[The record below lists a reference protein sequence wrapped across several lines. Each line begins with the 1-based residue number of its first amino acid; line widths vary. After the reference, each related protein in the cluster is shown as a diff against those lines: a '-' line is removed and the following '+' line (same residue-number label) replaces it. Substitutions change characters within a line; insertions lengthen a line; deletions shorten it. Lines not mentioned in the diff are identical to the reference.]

1 MTSLALVLG
10 LLAVPAGH
18 QAVSHRVLLKTLR
31 AVVRPNG
38 PEVPPTAHEL
48 AHRAR
53 SPRARLTANVLW
65 LAYLA
70 GVLVLALVL
79 R

>member
-1 MTSLALVLG
+1 MTLALVLA

-18 QAVSHRVLLKTLR
+18 QAVSHRVLLKLLR
-31 AVVRPNG
+31 AVIRPHG

-48 AHRAR
+48 VHRAR
-53 SPRARLTANVLW
+53 SPRARLLADAGW

-70 GVLVLALVL
+70 GVLVLALLL

>member
-1 MTSLALVLG
+1 MTLALVLA

-18 QAVSHRVLLKTLR
+18 QVIGHRVLLKTLR
-31 AVVRPNG
+31 AVYRPHG

-53 SPRARLTANVLW
+53 SPRVRLLAEAGW

-70 GVLVLALVL
+70 GVLVLALLL

>member
-1 MTSLALVLG
+1 MAALALVLG

-18 QAVSHRVLLKTLR
+18 QVVSHRVLLKLLR
-31 AVVRPNG
+31 AVRPYG
-38 PEVPPTAHEL
+38 PEVPPTPHEL
-48 AHRAR
+48 RHRDR
-53 SPRARLTANVLW
+53 SPRLRRAADAGW
-65 LAYLA
+65 LLYLA